1 MRKTFDLGKHEMQI
15 EINIEV
21 LSTERDGINMLNHS
35 GKKSYLNSYMLIHSI
50 SSLEDITLD
59 KRNIMIEDINSSH
72 ILDNNNITNSISN
85 NINTINNNNSHKFN
99 EKKIIMNMI

>member
-1 MRKTFDLGKHEMQI
+1 MSKTFDLGKHEMQI

-72 ILDNNNITNSISN
+72 ILDNNNITNNSGIN
-85 NINTINNNNSHKFN
+85 NNTINNSNNNNKFY
-99 EKKIIMNMI
+99 EKKK

>member
-1 MRKTFDLGKHEMQI
+1 MQI

-50 SSLEDITLD
+50 SS
-59 KRNIMIEDINSSH
+59 
-72 ILDNNNITNSISN
+72 
-85 NINTINNNNSHKFN
+85 
-99 EKKIIMNMI
+99 